1 MKFTITGGYS
11 LSGEVAIKGAKNAAL
26 KIIPATLLASSP
38 CVITNV
44 PRITD
49 IEKLLEILTGL
60 GARVEREGNIV
71 RIDPTGV
78 SSSHLDEHLCK
89 KLRGSIVLI
98 GPLLARFGSAIFSQ
112 PGGCLIGSR
121 PIDDHLDVFKQMGVF
136 IEYKDEKFYLNGKP
150 KAAHVVLKK
159 MSVTATENALMAA
172 VFSSGTTH
180 IHVAAAEPEIEDLAA
195 FLNAM
200 GARISGAGTHSITVD
215 GVSSLRGVEH
225 EVLPD
230 RIEAGTYLI
239 AGVLTNSQITV
250 GPVRLCHSDLFL
262 KKLADAG
269 ARFSMSE
276 REGASYITTH
286 HHDELVPQD
295 IDPRPYPGFATDLQ
309 PQYAVLMTQA
319 NGKTEVF
326 DTMFEG
332 RFKYLE
338 ELKLMKARVEIQNPN
353 RAIIEGP
360 TKLKGAHVSSLDI
373 RGGVAVVLAGLI
385 AQGET
390 VVDTIDYIDRGYE
403 DLDGKLRALGA
414 KIERGE

>member
-1 MKFTITGGYS
+1 MKFTISGGNQ
-11 LSGEVAIKGAKNAAL
+11 LSGEVFVKGAKNAAL
-26 KIIPATLLASSP
+26 KIIPAALLASSP
-38 CVITNV
+38 CTITNV
-44 PRITD
+44 PRISD
-49 IEKLLEILTGL
+49 IEKLLEILLSIGVK
-60 GARVEREGNIV
+60 VEFNGDTV
-71 RIDPTGV
+71 FIDPTDI
-78 SSSHLDEHLCK
+78 SSSHPDEHLCR

-98 GPLLARFGSAIFSQ
+98 GPLLARFGSAVFSE

-121 PIDDHLDVFKQMGVF
+121 PIDDHLDVFKQMGVS
-136 IEYKDEKFYLNGKP
+136 IEHRDERFYLQGKP
-150 KAAHVVLKK
+150 KATHVVLKK
-159 MSVTATENALMAA
+159 MSVTATENAIMAS
-172 VFSSGTTH
+172 VFAQGTTR
-180 IHVAAAEPEIEDLAA
+180 IHVAAAEPEIEDLAL

-200 GARISGAGTHSITVD
+200 GARISGAGTHSITVEGVAALK
-215 GVSSLRGVEH
+215 GVSHR
-225 EVLPD
+225 VLPD
-230 RIEAGTYLI
+230 RIEAGTYII
-239 AGVLTNSQITV
+239 AGILTRSEVTV
-250 GPVRLCHSDLFL
+250 GPIRPCHNDLFF
-262 KKLADAG
+262 KKLSDAG
-269 ARFSMSE
+269 ARLDIIE
-276 REGASYITTH
+276 RDGLSYVVTRKI
-286 HHDELVPQD
+286 DDLISQD

-319 NGKTEVF
+319 NGRTEIF

-338 ELKLMKARVEIQNPN
+338 ELKMMKARVEILNPN

-414 KIERGE
+414 KIEREE